1 MPEQKQAQI
10 MQINLKNG
18 VNVQI
23 GVKDFEEFK
32 TKKEMLLKSGKEFIE
47 LIDTCTIR
55 KSEVALIEYY
65 VVTEQQITKKGG
77 KNKWQ
82 RK

>member
-1 MPEQKQAQI
+1 MSEQKQAPI

-18 VNVQI
+18 INVQI

-32 TKKEMLLKSGKEFIE
+32 SKRELLLKSKKEFVE
-47 LIDTCTIR
+47 LIDTCTI
-55 KSEVALIEYY
+55 KQSEVALVEYY
-65 VVTEQQITKKGG
+65 VLTEQQQNKKGG
-77 KNKWQ
+77 KNKWS